1 MKGKGIRKK
10 FSEKQKIYERIMA
23 FERNGLNFEFA
34 LSKTIWY
41 ELWLLLMLIIIET
54 NLFGYFI

>member
-1 MKGKGIRKK
+1 MNPAALRLNWK
-10 FSEKQKIYERIMA
+10 E
-23 FERNGLNFEFA
+23 NGLNFEFA

-54 NLFGYFI
+54 NLFGNFI